1 LFFLYLIDL
10 TALIDRVKENKRH
23 IVSTRLLG
31 MSSDYKEKDDFGI
44 SLGDLLKQAL
54 QNNE

>member
-1 LFFLYLIDL
+1 MFLLYLIDL
-10 TALIDRVKENKRH
+10 TALVDRVKENKRH
-23 IVSTRLLG
+23 IVSPRLLG
-31 MSSDYKEKDDFGI
+31 MSSGYKEKDDFGI